1 MRETE
6 LAKVQLLTTQKGT
19 SMVKRNRCRPRLK
32 VSADGRGVVG
42 HAGARLLSD
51 LADQLGLT
59 AGLSAAMAPTK
70 QRRVAMTGAGC
81 WLIWR

>member
-1 MRETE
+1 
-6 LAKVQLLTTQKGT
+6 
-19 SMVKRNRCRPRLK
+19 MVKRNRCRPRLK

-59 AGLSAAMAPTK
+59 DGLSVGDGTHETTSSGP
-70 QRRVAMTGAGC
+70 
-81 WLIWR
+81 